1 MTGMEGSG
9 ATLTARSGRRCRA
22 AWVIPMLWAFAAGA
36 VSAADSPAAET
47 KGFTR
52 AEATSIIREARKI
65 VSPNGVEELLEI
77 PIGGTKQWIS
87 VRGRDRGNPVLLMI
101 HGGPASPEMP
111 SSWFFENGW
120 EDYFTV
126 VQWDQRGSGK
136 SYNSN
141 DPEIIRPTLTAE
153 RMVDDAGEVVQFLRK
168 RYGKDKIFV
177 LGHSWGSL
185 VGISLAHAHPEWLH
199 AYIGSG
205 QIINEQEGER
215 VSYADTL
222 RAAEAAGN
230 PVAIQELKAIAPYPE
245 ADGSLPIEKIG
256 TERKWSIIFGGLTYG
271 RSTYDYYE
279 NLFKLSP
286 EYTEQDVAAIDK
298 GSALSLGPLLPVLA
312 GFNYSKFTRF
322 KCPILLF
329 EGRHDDTT
337 PSVVAAR
344 WLERVRAPGKK
355 FVWFENSSHMVMVEE
370 PGRFLVHL
378 VQDALPYA
386 EQRHGTSGHHKSL
399 TNLKAS

>member
-1 MTGMEGSG
+1 MNLKRRLYFLPVLAW
-9 ATLTARSGRRCRA
+9 ATFSN
-22 AWVIPMLWAFAAGA
+22 
-36 VSAADSPAAET
+36 AAEST
-47 KGFTR
+47 FTR
-52 AEATSIIREARKI
+52 AEATSIVGAARQI

-77 PIGGTKQWIS
+77 AIGGSKQWIS

-136 SYNSN
+136 SYLAN
-141 DPEIIRPTLTAE
+141 DPNIIRPTLTAQ
-153 RMVDDAGEVVQFLRK
+153 RMIADAGEVVQFLRM

-185 VGISLAHAHPEWLH
+185 LGISLARAHPEWLY
-199 AYIGSG
+199 AYIGTG
-205 QIINEQEGER
+205 QMINGRQNER
-215 VSYADTL
+215 IGYANTL

-230 PVAIQELKAIAPYPE
+230 MGAVAELKAIAPYPE
-245 ADGSLPIEKIG
+245 MDGSVPLEKLG
-256 TERKWSIIFGGLTYG
+256 KERHWSVILGGLSYR
-271 RSTYDYYE
+271 RSSYDYYE

-286 EYTEQDVAAIDK
+286 EYTDQDIAAIDK
-298 GSALSLGPLLPVLA
+298 GSELSLGALFPVVVN
-312 GFNYSKFTRF
+312 FDYSKVVRF
-322 KCPILLF
+322 QCPIILF

-337 PSVVAAR
+337 PAEIAAQ
-344 WLERVRAPGKK
+344 WLQQVRSPGKK
-355 FVWFENSSHMVMVEE
+355 LVWFENSAHMAMVEE

-378 VQDALPYA
+378 VQDVRPYA
-386 EQRHGTSGHHKSL
+386 K
-399 TNLKAS
+399 